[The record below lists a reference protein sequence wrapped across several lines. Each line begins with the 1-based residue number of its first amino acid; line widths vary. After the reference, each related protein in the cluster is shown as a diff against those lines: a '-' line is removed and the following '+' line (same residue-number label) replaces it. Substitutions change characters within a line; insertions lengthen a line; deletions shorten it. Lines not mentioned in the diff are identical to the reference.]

1 MKVQIWADVICPWCG
16 IGRHRLKAALERFEH
31 ADEVEVVHRSFQL
44 DPGAPVGVSRP
55 VAEMLT
61 AKYGMDPAQVAAMNA
76 RVEELAHAE
85 GLKPYI
91 VADNVVGGTALA
103 HEFLAHATAHGLHT
117 RAWDH
122 VFSAYWGEARP
133 VFTVDALVSLGEE
146 IGLDPAGT
154 REALTDRRHR
164 SQVEQEQAEA
174 RALGATGVPFTVVGD
189 RYGLAGA
196 QDPDTVLDVLRR
208 AWNGAHQ
215 A

>member
-44 DPGAPVGVSRP
+44 DPGAPAGVARP

-91 VADNVVGGTALA
+91 VADNVVGSTALA
-103 HEFLAHATAHGLHT
+103 HEFLAHATAQGMHT

-122 VFSAYWGEARP
+122 VLTAYWGEARP

-164 SQVEQEQAEA
+164 SEVEREAARA

-196 QDPDTVLDVLRR
+196 QDPETVLDVLRR
-208 AWNGAHQ
+208 AWDDAHRP
-215 A
+215 